1 MHAALYVACSN
12 VSSDLP
18 RQDADDDAVDAYRS
32 CTMNAG
38 ENRQLYATKRQ
49 ALASTV
55 LMLVN
60 LIDGSS
66 ISPLIYMSGG

>member
-1 MHAALYVACSN
+1 MTPPHACSVVCSN
-12 VSSDLP
+12 VCSDLP
-18 RQDADDDAVDAYRS
+18 RQDEDAVDAYRS
-32 CTMNAG
+32 CTGNADDG
-38 ENRQLYATKRQ
+38 RQLYAAKRQ

-66 ISPLIYMSGG
+66 ISLL